1 MNIHKNARLTLRGR
15 GLLVR
20 RIVEE
25 GLRPIEAAQASG
37 VSVRTAYKWLRRFRE
52 EGLPGL
58 ADRSSRPAHC
68 PHATPAAVQAII
80 IALVP
85 EHWLIGMSAPPTV
98 PVVVFA
104 MVLSGALLLA
114 TVTYFAIEK
123 PFLGLRRRYLA

>member
-58 ADRSSRPAHC
+58 EDRSSRPAHC

-80 IALVP
+80 IEQRRERRTYRQIGQALGVGQSTIARLLRRHGLNRLAGLEP
-85 EHWLIGMSAPPTV
+85 AR
-98 PVVVFA
+98 PVV
-104 MVLSGALLLA
+104 
-114 TVTYFAIEK
+114 
-123 PFLGLRRRYLA
+123 RY